1 MVCYVLGS
9 LVSSSTG
16 FANHGKPVFT
26 DFSDPLLEELF
37 TPPYGTWLYGP
48 FFYEPLV
55 EIVMIILL
63 LGPFLS
69 PLLFVFSKLLKRLG
83 VLRKKPQKTDWRPWT
98 FSHTY
103 LAFIGGTTVC
113 LAALVAFLQWRSQQ
127 SDPLFE
133 RKLPCC
139 QTYHFRVDTDETDW
153 PGGSDSSGTW
163 TGEPFNSTFIRSPT
177 LNRPPQGL
185 LSFYYDSSPDGVF
198 SQKNGAQILGRG
210 VYWTFT
216 FLPMLLAVLYGRM
229 WKTLDDEVKRIDMY
243 HRLQKPGGTTGARS
257 LCLNYHVF
265 WAPLS
270 IFQALRYR
278 HWSVA
283 VSSLGS
289 VLATIVVP
297 VFSNYVFY
305 WEVYDGAALDWPA
318 TYSWQVALVDYDW
331 AYKLVGTLAAAT
343 VCCVVLF
350 FLLPSQKTGLSRDIR
365 GIADLVYLLERTDA
379 SGFGLPLG
387 SSSRSLSE
395 IEGLFS
401 TSQFYLIQ
409 DNNEPRL
416 ERTTRAVSASDSSCL
431 GMTIL
436 PVTQHKIT
444 TVIRKWLRPLTEFCK
459 VTVKTSSRATQKM
472 VNDGSNFFP
481 FRRLVFFTWLV
492 SLLLLMLAAG
502 WITASLNK
510 NDKDEEWNY
519 SIPVDPNV
527 YLIVGILVQVSL
539 QSTPLCTALSLR
551 PANQCI

>member
-1 MVCYVLGS
+1 M
-9 LVSSSTG
+9 
-16 FANHGKPVFT
+16 
-26 DFSDPLLEELF
+26 
-37 TPPYGTWLYGP
+37 
-48 FFYEPLV
+48 
-55 EIVMIILL
+55 
-63 LGPFLS
+63 
-69 PLLFVFSKLLKRLG
+69 
-83 VLRKKPQKTDWRPWT
+83 
-98 FSHTY
+98 
-103 LAFIGGTTVC
+103 
-113 LAALVAFLQWRSQQ
+113 
-127 SDPLFE
+127 
-133 RKLPCC
+133 
-139 QTYHFRVDTDETDW
+139 
-153 PGGSDSSGTW
+153 
-163 TGEPFNSTFIRSPT
+163 
-177 LNRPPQGL
+177 
-185 LSFYYDSSPDGVF
+185 F
-198 SQKNGAQILGRG
+198 SQKNGAQRLGRG

-331 AYKLVGTLAAAT
+331 AYKLVGALAAAT

-350 FLLPSQKTGLSRDIR
+350 LLLPSQKTGLSRDIR

-409 DNNEPRL
+409 DNNERRL
-416 ERTTRAVSASDSSCL
+416 ERTTRAVSASNSSWL

-472 VNDGSNFFP
+472 VNDESNFFP

-539 QSTPLCTALSLR
+539 QLTPLCTALSLR